1 LARLSIVV
9 LDLTCSSV
17 RHVGA
22 GAVRHFGRHADRFAQ
37 RRVRVDGLADID
49 RVAAHFDG
57 QADFADHVAGV
68 RADDAP
74 PMTRCV
80 SASKISLVKP

>member
-1 LARLSIVV
+1 MTRLARFCGYRL
-9 LDLTCSSV
+9 
-17 RHVGA
+17 RGA
-22 GAVRHFGRHADRFAQ
+22 GTSVQVPCATSAAMPIVSPSVGCGWM
-37 RRVRVDGLADID
+37 VLADID

-68 RADDAP
+68 RADNAP